1 MDKIENVELHIKM
14 DENEK
19 NSENEKIIELE
30 KIRKNWEFDKM
41 VWNDLKWTKNQNDLK
56 TPKMDKNDEIE

>member
-1 MDKIENVELHIKM
+1 MDKIENVKIHIKM

-30 KIRKNWEFDKM
+30 KIRRNWELDKM
-41 VWNDLKWTKNQNDLK
+41 VWNDLKWTKN
-56 TPKMDKNDEIE
+56 

>member
-1 MDKIENVELHIKM
+1 MDKIENKV

-30 KIRKNWEFDKM
+30 KIRRN
-41 VWNDLKWTKNQNDLK
+41 
-56 TPKMDKNDEIE
+56 

>member
-19 NSENEKIIELE
+19 NSENEKNYR
-30 KIRKNWEFDKM
+30 IRKNQEKLRIGQ
-41 VWNDLKWTKNQNDLK
+41 NGLKR
-56 TPKMDKNDEIE
+56 PKMDQKLK